1 MRARKVALI
10 DLLKNLHPAQGEQEL
25 RARILRGHVSVNGV
39 KVVKPGT
46 PVAADAP
53 VELRPPAAFVSRGGE
68 KLAAAIDA
76 WGVDCR
82 GAGWIDAGSSTGG
95 FTDCLLQRG
104 AGLVYA
110 VDVGEGQL
118 DWRLRGDPR
127 VRPLERTNVMRL
139 RAADLDPRPGR
150 AVADL
155 SFRSLQGAAR
165 HILGLTIEGW
175 GIFLVKPQF
184 EMRHPVD
191 DFRGVVRDPGTL
203 RVIIIDLIN
212 RLAAEGVHVEKAI
225 PSPIVGR
232 KGNREFLFLL
242 RLGREPP
249 SGAAD
254 AGTGTAA
261 GMGTLMSALEL
272 EGRP

>member
-1 MRARKVALI
+1 MPSRKISLI
-10 DLLKNLHPAQGEQEL
+10 DLLKTLHPEHSEQEL
-25 RARILRGHVSVNGV
+25 RARILRGHVSVGGV

-53 VELRPPAAFVSRGGE
+53 VELRPAAAFVSRGGE

-76 WGVDCR
+76 WRVDCH

-127 VRPLERTNVMRL
+127 VRPMERTNIMSL
-139 RAADLDPRPGR
+139 KPADLDPPPGR

-184 EMRHPVD
+184 ELRYPDD
-191 DFRGVVRDPGTL
+191 DFHGVVRDTRTL
-203 RVIIIDLIN
+203 RLILLDLVN
-212 RLAAEGVHVEKAI
+212 RLGAEGVQVEKGI
-225 PSPIVGR
+225 QSPIAGR

-242 RLGREPP
+242 RLGGEPP
-249 SGAAD
+249 FVSAGASAD
-254 AGTGTAA
+254 VNSNAEA
-261 GMGTLMSALEL
+261 LMSGLDLEA
-272 EGRP
+272 RY

>member
-10 DLLKNLHPAQGEQEL
+10 ELLKILHPGHGEQEL

-53 VELRPPAAFVSRGGE
+53 VELRPAAPFVSRGGE
-68 KLAAAIDA
+68 KLAAAIDT
-76 WGVDCR
+76 WHVDCR

-104 AGLVYA
+104 AQFVYA

-118 DWRLRGDPR
+118 DWKLRGDPR
-127 VRPLERTNVMRL
+127 VRPLERTNVMSL
-139 RAADLDPRPGR
+139 KTADLDPPPGR

-165 HILGLTIEGW
+165 HILALTIEGW

-184 EMRHPVD
+184 ELRNPLD

-212 RLAAEGVHVEKAI
+212 RLAAEGVQVEKAI
-225 PSPIVGR
+225 PSPIAGR

-242 RLGREPP
+242 RLGNGPP
-249 SGAAD
+249 SAGANASTD
-254 AGTGTAA
+254 A
-261 GMGTLMSALEL
+261 LLFALEM
-272 EGRP
+272 ERRP